1 MERRP
6 VLPVGAGTGR
16 RRRPA
21 DKDPKC
27 EDGSAS
33 AGAERRAGKGTPT
46 SGRHRPPQAAGRE
59 GPRLRRWF
67 GFNRGRATR
76 RQGNADLR
84 SAQAAAGGRQ
94 TRTPTAAGMVRLRPG
109 QSDAQAR
116 ERRPLVGTGRRRRPA
131 DKDPDCGDGSAL
143 YRGRATR
150 RQGNADLRSAQA
162 AAGGRQTRTPSAR
175 MVRLRPG
182 AERRAGKGTPTS
194 GRHRPPQ
201 AAGRQGPQVRGWF
214 GFGRGQSDAQARER
228 RPPVGTGR
236 RRRPAEKDPDCG
248 DGSALYRGQSDAQA
262 RERRPPVG
270 TGRRRRPAD
279 KDPKC
284 EDGSASAGAERRAGK
299 GTPTSGRHRPPQ
311 AAGRQGPQVRG
322 WFGFNRGRATRRQGN
337 ADLRSA
343 QAAAGGRQTR
353 TPTAEMVRLSTGT
366 PVFSVIRTAAWY
378 TPLATAP
385 PAPAR
390 YRERFF
396 LYSRVRRTG
405 VPAKP

>member
-131 DKDPDCGDGSAL
+131 DKDPDCGD
-143 YRGRATR
+143 
-150 RQGNADLRSAQA
+150 
-162 AAGGRQTRTPSAR
+162 
-175 MVRLRPG
+175 VRLSTG

-236 RRRPAEKDPDCG
+236 RRRPADKDPKCE
-248 DGSALYRGQSDAQA
+248 DGSASAGGRATRRQGNADLRSAQAAAGGRQRRTPTAEMVRLSTGGRATRRQGNADLRSAQAAAGGRQTRTPSARMVRLRPEQSDAQA
-262 RERRPPVG
+262 RERRPLVG

-284 EDGSASAGAERRAGK
+284 EDGSASTGAERRAGK

-311 AAGRQGPQVRG
+311 AAGRQGPRLRR
-322 WFGFNRGRATRRQGN
+322 WFGSQPGPRCSASSGRLRGT
-337 ADLRSA
+337 
-343 QAAAGGRQTR
+343 
-353 TPTAEMVRLSTGT
+353 RLS
-366 PVFSVIRTAAWY
+366 
-378 TPLATAP
+378 PLRHLHP
-385 PAPAR
+385 PA
-390 YRERFF
+390 
-396 LYSRVRRTG
+396 TG
-405 VPAKP
+405 RGSSCIRG